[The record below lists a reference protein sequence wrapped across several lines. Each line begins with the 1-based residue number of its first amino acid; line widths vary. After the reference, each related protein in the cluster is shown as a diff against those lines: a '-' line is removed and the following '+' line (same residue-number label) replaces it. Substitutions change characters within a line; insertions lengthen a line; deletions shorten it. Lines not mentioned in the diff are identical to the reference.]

1 MKRFIFLLIWV
12 VLIGILTAG
21 CKGTVALKE
30 TNENGHEDTEEL
42 NDKNENKYNRT
53 EIDRSE
59 YLTGEIITDGRY
71 EILAETGFSTFMFI
85 PDSESLE
92 IMKGIYTGNQDYILA
107 YDSVDRIKDL
117 PDELGIYKVKVKIER
132 VDDYGYLF
140 IDEIELT
147 DNIGTVLYDGKVF
160 ETNDLDD
167 TVNAKDIVSGLIV
180 ERVIRSDGGLIVDF
194 AGEIECEGYYIAD
207 PEDNDMF
214 GPTGNIYVDQE
225 YKKNFPVI
233 YGEGN
238 KFSVWFSRTN
248 GLFDEM
254 ANHSLV
260 GRGKFKIAG
269 YRLIYNIGMGTAP
282 WEAITEIV
290 SLDEGY
296 ASMFESEDERYLEL
310 RCIDNDFAIVAAT
323 EYDENFED
331 ISTDYYYINRNNP
344 IKIYLFSGDRYA
356 YTVEEKKNEFEF
368 TITTDGFNM
377 STRNTEA
384 VHSYACNISEQGTAE
399 TVKLKNTFHSSEY
412 GSMFEMGND
421 ETIRLIGDTKYYVI
435 VSLDKID
442 ESSVI
447 TQSDYYY
454 INKSSGSRVHLFS
467 TDKYDYG
474 INTVINENELMLFSK
489 RGLIND
495 VQDSNHRVICRI
507 YDGTSAAEMSD
518 GFPIDSDRRDDNGR
532 NYRMQGIV
540 DELKLMGSGLYIR
553 LKDTKMKEEDALA
566 LGLDIKMKNT
576 ADILLMDN
584 YSGLNLP
591 VIEAGDAVALLC
603 SITADREILYT
614 YGHEIKIME

>member
-1 MKRFIFLLIWV
+1 MKRFIFLLILV
-12 VLIGILTAG
+12 ILIGILTAG
-21 CKGTVALKE
+21 CKDTDVLKE
-30 TNENGHEDTEEL
+30 TNENVHEDTEKL
-42 NDKNENKYNRT
+42 NENNEDIDNGI

-71 EILAETGFSTFMFI
+71 GILAGGGFSTFMFI
-85 PDSESLE
+85 PDSESSE
-92 IMKGIYTGNQDYILA
+92 IMKGRYTGKRDYILA
-107 YDSVDRIKDL
+107 YDNLDKVKGL
-117 PDELGIYKVKVKIER
+117 PKELGIYKVKVKVEK

-147 DNIGTVLYDGKVF
+147 DNIGTVLYEGKVF

-180 ERVIRSDGGLIVDF
+180 ERVIRSGSGLIVDF
-194 AGEIECEGYYIAD
+194 AGEIECEGYYIVD
-207 PEDNDMF
+207 PKDNDMF
-214 GPTGNIYVDQE
+214 GPTGDIYVDKE
-225 YKKNFPVI
+225 YKRNFPVI

-238 KFSVWFSRTN
+238 KFSVWFSKTN
-248 GLFDEM
+248 SLFDEL

-290 SLDEGY
+290 SLDKGY
-296 ASMFESEDERYLEL
+296 ESMFESEEKLYLEL
-310 RCIDNDFAIVAAT
+310 RCTDSDFAIIAST
-323 EYDENFED
+323 KYDKNYEV

-344 IKIYLFSGDRYA
+344 VKIYLFSGDRYA

-368 TITTDGFNM
+368 TIKTDGFNM
-377 STRNTEA
+377 STGNTEA
-384 VHSYACNISEQGTAE
+384 GHSYVCKISEQGTAE
-399 TVKLKNTFHSSEY
+399 ATKLKNTFNSSEY
-412 GSMFEMGND
+412 GSLFELSGD

-447 TQSDYYY
+447 TYSDYYY
-454 INKSSGSRVHLFS
+454 INKSSVSKVYLFS

-495 VQDSNHRVICRI
+495 LQDSSHRMICRI
-507 YDGTSAAEMSD
+507 NDGTSVTEMAD
-518 GFPIDSDRRDDNGR
+518 GFPIDLDRRDDNGR
-532 NYRMQGIV
+532 NYRMQGVV
-540 DELKLMGSGLYIR
+540 DELKLIGNGLYIK
-553 LKDTKMKEEDALA
+553 LKDIKMKKEDALA
-566 LGLDIKMKNT
+566 LGLEIKTKSY
-576 ADILLMDN
+576 ADILLIDN

-591 VIEAGDAVALLC
+591 IIEAGETVALLC

-614 YGHEIKIME
+614 YGHEMKIEK